1 MPYPAAEFDKAWQSK
16 IYPDHG
22 WGGHDG
28 DITDDLFKAKLV
40 ESRMLGK
47 ELLTK
52 GTDFIASKIKTKDK
66 LGIPV
71 VLFNSLS
78 WKRTDPVTVSVN
90 LQKAQAKSLSI
101 ITSDKHTIASQ
112 ITKID
117 YHDDG
122 SIKSADLVF
131 IAKDIPAIGYRTY
144 YIKQSQN
151 NMKKDLQPASLS
163 AYENDFYT
171 ISFGKGGISQIYDK
185 ELKRNLFKTEKF
197 KGAEVFTMQ
206 SIGNGAGEFGD
217 VQQPFMQDFDKVSL
231 HDPEW
236 KIIESGNV
244 FTTYRLKQNIL
255 YATVEQDVT
264 IYHELKRVLFET
276 KLLNWSGELYR
287 EFRTAFPMDM
297 KNATVAYEVP
307 FGTVKVGQDEIK
319 TAGDRY
325 TPLCKDV
332 HPRAILDWIS
342 VSDSEISVTLSSSVA
357 AADWIDPTSQNE
369 NIVLQHLLLASRT
382 SVHWEGNRY
391 SQEGNHYYNNILTS
405 NKTGDIAGMRIA
417 KQQNDPLQVKIY
429 PNRSNDA
436 TLPESASFF
445 NIDKENVIITTIK
458 KAEDTD
464 NLIIRMYDAEGKNA
478 RVNLNSF
485 FNIDKVQQTNII
497 EENPQP
503 VQELNISKYAI
514 ETFSFEAKK

>member
-1 MPYPAAEFDKAWQSK
+1 
-16 IYPDHG
+16 
-22 WGGHDG
+22 
-28 DITDDLFKAKLV
+28 
-40 ESRMLGK
+40 
-47 ELLTK
+47 
-52 GTDFIASKIKTKDK
+52 
-66 LGIPV
+66 
-71 VLFNSLS
+71 
-78 WKRTDPVTVSVN
+78 
-90 LQKAQAKSLSI
+90 
-101 ITSDKHTIASQ
+101 
-112 ITKID
+112 
-117 YHDDG
+117 
-122 SIKSADLVF
+122 
-131 IAKDIPAIGYRTY
+131 
-144 YIKQSQN
+144 
-151 NMKKDLQPASLS
+151 
-163 AYENDFYT
+163 
-171 ISFGKGGISQIYDK
+171 
-185 ELKRNLFKTEKF
+185 
-197 KGAEVFTMQ
+197 MQ
-206 SIGNGAGEFGD
+206 
-217 VQQPFMQDFDKVSL
+217 
-231 HDPEW
+231 
-236 KIIESGNV
+236 
-244 FTTYRLKQNIL
+244 
-255 YATVEQDVT
+255 
-264 IYHELKRVLFET
+264 
-276 KLLNWSGELYR
+276 
-287 EFRTAFPMDM
+287 
-297 KNATVAYEVP
+297 NATVAYEVP
-307 FGTVKVGQDEIK
+307 FGTVKVGQDEII

-342 VSDSEISVTLSSSVA
+342 VSDNEMSVTLSSSVA

-429 PNRSNDA
+429 PNKSNDV

-464 NLIIRMYDAEGKNA
+464 NLIIRMSDAEGKNA